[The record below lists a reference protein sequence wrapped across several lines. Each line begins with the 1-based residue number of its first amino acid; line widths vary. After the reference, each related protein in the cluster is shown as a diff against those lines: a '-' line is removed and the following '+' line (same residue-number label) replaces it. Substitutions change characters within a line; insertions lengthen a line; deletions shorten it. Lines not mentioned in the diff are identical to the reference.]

1 MTRHRG
7 SHTPPVAP
15 PEELPEPVMA
25 VPVLAPGL
33 WFWDGELLV
42 PDKDIPDA
50 RPEDVPVP
58 ADIPVP
64 PPLARYRHPHFR
76 RHRLPGP
83 KLVLPMRRQRRRCK
97 MQNWH
102 DPVLSCYSETN
113 AIIGDGFLP
122 ELSG

>member
-33 WFWDGELLV
+33 WFWDGGLLV

-64 PPLARYRHPHFR
+64 PPLAP
-76 RHRLPGP
+76 LPP
-83 KLVLPMRRQRRRCK
+83 PALPPPPPPWAK
-97 MQNWH
+97 AGAANAAAKTSLQN
-102 DPVLSCYSETN
+102 
-113 AIIGDGFLP
+113 A
-122 ELSG
+122 ELA